1 METREKKPV
10 KWILGGFSALIFIFA
25 IWVMISGTIAQQRGE
40 LLWIF
45 GYSYSIVSDAT
56 DSMVGDREDSIEPGD
71 IVFYKK
77 TSYEDIEV
85 DDIIIFYNSDSKII
99 VVHRVI
105 GTDDD
110 GHYITKGDNNSAAD
124 REPVTPETYRDGK
137 AIMATSFLS
146 LGTVVINY
154 RNIIFLVI
162 VLLLVGLLVSE
173 LVKIIRHVRDEDLKK
188 TEKTL
193 QEAKEKA
200 IEEER
205 EKDQEGTARG
215 TRRRPLRTRATRLTP
230 CL

>member
-45 GYSYSIVSDAT
+45 GYSYSVVPTGSMIGDQENSIDPGNIIFFRKTAYGDINEGDVIVFRDSDAP
-56 DSMVGDREDSIEPGD
+56 IL
-71 IVFYKK
+71 
-77 TSYEDIEV
+77 
-85 DDIIIFYNSDSKII
+85 

-105 GTDDD
+105 GEDEE
-110 GHYITKGDNNSAAD
+110 GYYITKGDNNSAAD
-124 REPVTPETYRDGK
+124 EDPVTPDSYRGGK
-137 AIMATSFLS
+137 VVLVSSFLN
-146 LGTVVINY
+146 LGTAVINY

-200 IEEER
+200 IEQER
-205 EKDQEGTARG
+205 EKI
-215 TRRRPLRTRATRLTP
+215 RRELLEELGDDPSGP
-230 CL
+230 GQPD